1 MITTEGFFVI
11 WCQHPHEADVS
22 HSVCFF
28 VVVLNQ
34 GDGALGFVLFFVRYT
49 KPSGAFVKK
58 KSTNRSHVAARFD
71 VFGDVV
77 TRGALLQAVIAVPPL
92 LPFCIRTPA
101 PVCTTHAPHHAFARR
116 THTSTHAKTKTPNAT
131 L

>member
-58 KSTNRSHVAARFD
+58 KARIALTWQLGSTFLETWSL
-71 VFGDVV
+71 VV
-77 TRGALLQAVIAVPPL
+77 R
-92 LPFCIRTPA
+92 CS
-101 PVCTTHAPHHAFARR
+101 RR
-116 THTSTHAKTKTPNAT
+116 
-131 L
+131 